1 MPITLTTA
9 HLAFEHLFQPRR
21 LGDSWS
27 SLVLLSHR
35 VLPGTQDL
43 LETISPRDP
52 NIEQVQEVQ
61 DTGDT
66 SMKIEPA
73 SLQDRHINVQATLAR
88 IIKIIPVNPNAIKLD
103 RDTILKPP

>member
-1 MPITLTTA
+1 
-9 HLAFEHLFQPRR
+9 
-21 LGDSWS
+21 
-27 SLVLLSHR
+27 VLLSHR
-35 VLPGTQDL
+35 DRLGTQDL